1 MSRFMPALAAALA
14 LAPALAAAQGYPT
27 KPIRMVVPFPA
38 GGGTDITARIVAQKL
53 SESLGQTVVID
64 NRGGAGGNIGTDI
77 VAKAVPDGY
86 TLLMAYSS
94 HATNPG
100 LYPKLPFDA
109 VKDFTAISLVATVPQ
124 ALAVNASLPVKSVR
138 DLIDLAKSK
147 PGQINYASSG
157 SGTPNHLAAELFNRM
172 AGISTQHVPYKGVA
186 PGLTAL
192 MGNEVQFMFPTI
204 LSGAA
209 QIKSG
214 RIRALAVTSLRRSAT
229 LPDVPTLSESGLT
242 GYEALSWYGLFGP
255 ANLPPAVLARLSSE
269 TMRIVR
275 LPEIRDNLLGQ
286 GAEPVGNTP
295 PEFERFVVAEIR
307 KWTELIRTVGIK
319 AD

>member
-1 MSRFMPALAAALA
+1 MSRFMLALAAALA

-38 GGGTDITARIVAQKL
+38 GGGTDIIARIVAPRL
-53 SESLGQTVVID
+53 SEALGQSVVID

-77 VAKAVPDGY
+77 VAKSVPDGY

-109 VKDFTAISLVATVPQ
+109 VRDFAAISLVATVPQ
-124 ALAVNASLPVKSVR
+124 ALSVNASVPVKSVR
-138 DLIDLAKSK
+138 DLVELAKAK

-157 SGTPNHLAAELFNRM
+157 GGTPNHLAAELFNRM

-192 MGNEVQFMFPTI
+192 MGNEVQFMFPTV
-204 LSGAA
+204 LSASA
-209 QIKSG
+209 QLKAG
-214 RIRALAVTSLRRSAT
+214 RIRALAVTSIKRSAS
-229 LPDVPTLSESGLT
+229 LPEVPTLSESGLT
-242 GYEALSWYGLFGP
+242 GYEALSWYGFLAP
-255 ANLPPAVLARLSSE
+255 AKVPPAVLTRLSTE
-269 TMRIVR
+269 AMRIVK
-275 LPEIRDNLLGQ
+275 LPEVRESLAGQ

-295 PEFERFVVAEIR
+295 PEFERFVVAEIK